1 MLNFNTVPNGNGDT
15 GTEKV
20 LNAGT
25 RNELARLGSGNEL
38 IQLIHIVLI
47 QKKKKKK
54 NCSHFSGITEFISV
68 ELTIWLVELYWL

>member
-20 LNAGT
+20 LIAGT

-38 IQLIHIVLI
+38 IQLIHFVLI

-54 NCSHFSGITEFISV
+54 FTL
-68 ELTIWLVELYWL
+68 LTFFRNHRIYQC